1 MFQWNEN
8 SQYHLLWLLQ
18 SFIVDNCT
26 CQNSKVNDCKTGK
39 RMVTC
44 STRNYYLALVRLN
57 WPIRQPQTL
66 YSRWL
71 WIGLWRLSPFHTTGY
86 CHWRCLW
93 SISGTYRILHIVE
106 PHTNNQTLHYA
117 RIPAYLTWWIW
128 ILFFVKCV
136 PKYSCLLH
144 IYFTTTVLSS
154 NSSPNRFYSLA
165 GSKFSPLLRGISV

>member
-1 MFQWNEN
+1 M
-8 SQYHLLWLLQ
+8 
-18 SFIVDNCT
+18 
-26 CQNSKVNDCKTGK
+26 
-39 RMVTC
+39 
-44 STRNYYLALVRLN
+44 
-57 WPIRQPQTL
+57 
-66 YSRWL
+66 
-71 WIGLWRLSPFHTTGY
+71 WRLSPFHTTGY

-154 NSSPNRFYSLA
+154 NSSPDHFILLQAVSFPLCWEAFLFRKSSSVSLRYTFFQPMFHD
-165 GSKFSPLLRGISV
+165 GMKEWSCCKQRSHDFSLFLQIPG